1 MTATNQSVV
10 GDRCVKNVRGVLATS
25 DREKHLAWK
34 EHYQRPLNA
43 KFEWDKVNL
52 KGKASRTSEVVS
64 KMLLTFDDLGIE
76 QMTNIF
82 DQIIAENKVPEHWN
96 KGEIV
101 NCFKNAGE
109 ATVFKRV
116 IEQKIREMLDM
127 DAI

>member
-82 DQIIAENKVPEHWN
+82 DQIIAEKSTRTL
-96 KGEIV
+96 K
-101 NCFKNAGE
+101 
-109 ATVFKRV
+109 
-116 IEQKIREMLDM
+116 
-127 DAI
+127 